1 MSEKCGVCRI
11 LLYRLKV
18 ALVVLRFDTLL
29 ARRTSYLSR
38 MMIVN
43 TDSSND
49 TLTFLAFDQET
60 VQTFSGISVSSLC
73 RVNHSLL
80 LKNLL
85 QSLQNFH
92 STREQ
97 FCVMHGLQ
105 RFPRRDDFYRISSCI
120 YGSTVYEQGRR
131 ACW

>member
-18 ALVVLRFDTLL
+18 ALVVVRFDILL
-29 ARRTSYLSR
+29 ARKTSYLST

-60 VQTFSGISVSSLC
+60 AQTFSGTGIIFMSGESFFSLEEP
-73 RVNHSLL
+73 VAVFAKLPL
-80 LKNLL
+80 D
-85 QSLQNFH
+85 
-92 STREQ
+92 E
-97 FCVMHGLQ
+97 G
-105 RFPRRDDFYRISSCI
+105 
-120 YGSTVYEQGRR
+120 TVLCSAWLAKIPPQG
-131 ACW
+131 